1 MHGVLLEY
9 FSSKNARL
17 FGNPFG
23 EVTVVDDPFAY
34 PNGVR
39 DFPRVRLKVGAGKP
53 LSNRFWLQRRDG
65 GRTRVM
71 FKYECL
77 SNFCFLCRRLGHFD
91 KYCEHEVPNV
101 NNDYPYSTAMVG
113 EQVRPP
119 RIIHATSCSNNF
131 VSRGGKC

>member
-77 SNFCFLCRRLGHFD
+77 SNFCFLCRRLGSSLGYENPYIEIVVGGASATIIFTRTHR
-91 KYCEHEVPNV
+91 EV
-101 NNDYPYSTAMVG
+101 
-113 EQVRPP
+113 
-119 RIIHATSCSNNF
+119 F
-131 VSRGGKC
+131 